1 MALRRI
7 LSQVAIKARPSTH
20 AAERQSWA
28 PDDLLFVS
36 SYPDGDR
43 CQIAFAHFSKPR
55 AAHELPTLKVPDG

>member
-36 SYPDGDR
+36 SYGDGDR
-43 CQIAFAHFSKPR
+43 RQIAFAHFSKPR
-55 AAHELPTLKVPDG
+55 AARELPTLKVLDG